1 MDARANSAPM
11 LVTAQPSP
19 VAPRLL
25 AAYAIGATLW
35 TPALVLVAGQVE
47 GALALVVSGFSL
59 TGAARMFAV
68 MWLVRFALYLVGSC
82 RRCDYGYGI
91 NGVIVNPRLTLAEKA
106 QRIARDWF
114 GVVLAAVWICF
125 MVTLLATAIPGR

>member
-1 MDARANSAPM
+1 VRATDVVRHIDAE
-11 LVTAQPSP
+11 AQRI
-19 VAPRLL
+19 VGVGKAVDAHAGK
-25 AAYAIGATLW
+25 AAHL
-35 TPALVLVAGQVE
+35 E

-68 MWLVRFALYLVGSC
+68 MWLLRFALYIVGSC

>member
-1 MDARANSAPM
+1 M

-19 VAPRLL
+19 LAPRLL
-25 AAYAIGATLW
+25 AAYATGATLW
-35 TPALVLVAGQVE
+35 APAFVLVAGQVE
-47 GALALVVSGFSL
+47 GALAQLLPGISF

-68 MWLVRFALYLVGSC
+68 MWALRFLLYVAGAYG
-82 RRCDYGYGI
+82 RWDYGYGV
-91 NGVIVNPRLTLAEKA
+91 NGVIVNPTLALAEKA

-125 MVTLLATAIPGR
+125 MTAALASVIAAAVAGR